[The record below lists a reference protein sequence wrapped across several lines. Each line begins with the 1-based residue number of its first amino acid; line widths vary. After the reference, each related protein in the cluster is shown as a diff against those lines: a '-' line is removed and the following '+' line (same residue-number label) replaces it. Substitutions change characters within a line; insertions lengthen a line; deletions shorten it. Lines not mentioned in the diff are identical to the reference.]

1 VDTRVV
7 IEDMILNFT
16 SILYEA
22 MPFIVLGAIIAG
34 ILEEVVPQQFIAR
47 LVSGEYK
54 PKNPLL
60 RLIAAAFASFGTFP
74 LLAIS
79 MCALLG
85 LIFPMCECGIV
96 PIMRRLLRK
105 GLPLSCCVAY
115 LLAGP
120 IINPIVIAS
129 TFVAFVNHDNGIVIA
144 SMRLLMGFLIAVTT
158 ARLIEGMYRKH
169 GSKLIHESARP
180 TPPKQ
185 SISLGLASQP
195 APEGTTSGES
205 AAAPAAASAAPAAPK
220 RSLRQ
225 RLGNISETAL
235 HDFVDITMFLVLGAM
250 LATIAQMFIFSP
262 DSIRDLSVS
271 FPILTILTMMVLA
284 VVLCLCSEADAFVAA
299 SFTTMAPSGK
309 LAFLVLGPMVDIK
322 LLFLFTRV
330 FAPRLIATMVL
341 AVVVQVFVYCVVL
354 HFVWQAVVSY
364 LIATPSN
371 ITSGG

>member
-1 VDTRVV
+1 MDVRVV

-22 MPFIVLGAIIAG
+22 LPFIVLGAIIAG
-34 ILEEVVPQQFIAR
+34 ILEEMVPQQFIAR

-54 PKNPLL
+54 PKNPFL
-60 RLIAAAFASFGTFP
+60 RMIAAAFASFGTLP

-115 LLAGP
+115 MLAGP

-129 TFVAFVNHDNGIVIA
+129 TFVAFANHDKGLIVA
-144 SMRLLMGFLIAVTT
+144 SLRMLMGFLIAVTT
-158 ARLIEGMYRKH
+158 ARIVEGMYRKH
-169 GSKLIHESARP
+169 GNRLIHDSAKPEPAKR
-180 TPPKQ
+180 T
-185 SISLGLASQP
+185 ISLGLAAEP
-195 APEGTTSGES
+195 ATTN
-205 AAAPAAASAAPAAPK
+205 AAHTATTEPGPTPK
-220 RSLRQ
+220 RSLRK

-262 DSIRDLSVS
+262 DSIRDLSVN
-271 FPILTILTMMVLA
+271 FPILTILTMMILA

-330 FAPRLIATMVL
+330 FAPRLILTMVL
-341 AVVVQVFVYCVVL
+341 ALVVQVFAYCLLV
-354 HFVWQAVVSY
+354 HFVWQAVESY
-364 LIATPSN
+364 LYTAPTN
-371 ITSGG
+371 VTSGG